1 MFTPTGGNIVLKG
14 LEPDEMTSGGVIMP
28 EVDAEVSLKGEVIA
42 VGPGPLLNSGNRGH
56 MQCKVGDVVYY
67 PKFSAK
73 RLEVD
78 REEFIVCREDEI
90 LTIYKEKK

>member
-1 MFTPTGGNIVLKG
+1 MFEPTGGNVVLKG

-28 EVDAEVSLKGEVIA
+28 EVDAEVSLRGEVLA
-42 VGPGPLLNSGNRGH
+42 VGPGPLLNTGNRGH
-56 MQCKVGDVVYY
+56 MQCKVGDVVFY
-67 PKFSAK
+67 PKFAGK

-78 REEFIVCREDEI
+78 RVEFIVCREDEI